1 MGKGFFSNLST
12 PFTGIIEEA
21 LDTWLYYIRMYVRKR
36 LVGPGIQSE
45 SHVRRKNYLYRYG
58 KRMIHKLSAVILIL
72 I

>member
-45 SHVRRKNYLYRYG
+45 AIYVGKITYTSTEKEWFINYLQ
-58 KRMIHKLSAVILIL
+58 
-72 I
+72 